1 MLYRKFLFIRG
12 KYRGIEILMLFD
24 ARRSWTIFQILIK
37 ILFSREL
44 ICNENL
50 FAIDPEIFC

>member
-1 MLYRKFLFIRG
+1 MLYRKFLFILG

-50 FAIDPEIFC
+50 FTIDPEIFC

>member
-12 KYRGIEILMLFD
+12 KYRGIEMLMLFD
-24 ARRSWTIFQILIK
+24 ARRIIFQILTK

-50 FAIDPEIFC
+50 FTIDPEIFC